1 MGGRGRGLLQVVG
14 MDGFKSSTLM
24 HEAQLAEDHATDVTH
39 RQPADG
45 ADEPTPQSW
54 RSRES

>member
-1 MGGRGRGLLQVVG
+1 
-14 MDGFKSSTLM
+14 MDCFKSGTVM
-24 HEAQLAEDHATDVTH
+24 HEAALAEEHATDVTH
-39 RQPADG
+39 MQPADG